1 GDAALARAAAVER
14 DSEHTIARGIVKTA
28 EERQLDIPSAEAFHA
43 VPGRGVQATVRGRY
57 VLLGGP
63 ALLRE
68 SNAAVA
74 PTLQAAID
82 RAASR
87 GQAAITMLDGS
98 TPVAVFAGAAAIRDE
113 SPEAVQRVHEP
124 NVQVIMMTGDAEP
137 VARSVA
143 QALGIDTVF
152 AEVLPDQK
160 ASKVTQVQHEGKR
173 VAMVGDGVNDAPALV
188 TA

>member
-43 VPGRGVQATVRGRY
+43 VPGRGVQATVRGRH

-87 GQAAITMLDGS
+87 GQAAIMMLDGS
-98 TPVAVFAGAAAIRDE
+98 TPVAVFAVADAIRDE
-113 SPEAVQRVHEP
+113 SREAVQRLHGQNE
-124 NVQVIMMTGDAEP
+124 QVISGTGGAEP
-137 VARSVA
+137 RTGACA
-143 QALGIDTVF
+143 AAL
-152 AEVLPDQK
+152 
-160 ASKVTQVQHEGKR
+160 
-173 VAMVGDGVNDAPALV
+173 
-188 TA
+188 